1 MYENRMREVLESS
14 PLADEGTEP
23 GVVSDLSRAP
33 RLVARWELRLRAPT
47 SISRT
52 STIDKA
58 QLINRCTMLDR
69 VVS

>member
-1 MYENRMREVLESS
+1 MYENHMREVLESP

-33 RLVARWELRLRAPT
+33 RLVARWELRLRAST

-52 STIDKA
+52 STVDKA
-58 QLINRCTMLDR
+58 QPMIRCTMLDL